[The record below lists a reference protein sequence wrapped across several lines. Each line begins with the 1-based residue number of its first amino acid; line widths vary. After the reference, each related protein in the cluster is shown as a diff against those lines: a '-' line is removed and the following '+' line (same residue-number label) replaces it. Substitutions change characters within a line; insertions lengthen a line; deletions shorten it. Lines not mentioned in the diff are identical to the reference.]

1 MDVIKWWCKPLEPQ
15 TRVFAY
21 PLTLL
26 DDGEN
31 QLILR
36 RNCVFDGHDVLVDDV
51 KDRLISRPPIV
62 IYGRPGQQNRDV
74 GFFSDEVKSY
84 NYSGQQMS
92 SQPLGPQLQ
101 QLLSYV
107 NFNSGS
113 SFNAVLVNRYNSGSD
128 YIGAHSDN
136 EHLDPQSGVVCL
148 SIGARRTFR
157 IRDKV
162 TKQILVDVDLPS
174 GSVVAMI
181 GPSFQS
187 RYTHE
192 IPVQKKVTGVR
203 YSFTL
208 RCHKTE
214 EVKKRKRE
222 EKEEPRWYVF
232 Q

>member
-1 MDVIKWWCKPLEPQ
+1 MEL
-15 TRVFAY
+15 TY

-36 RNCVFDGHDVLVDDV
+36 NNCIRGGDVFVADV
-51 KDRLISRPPIV
+51 KDRLILNPEIV
-62 IYGRPGQQNRDV
+62 IYGKKGRQNRDV
-74 GFFSDEVKSY
+74 GFFSDAVKSY
-84 NYSGQQMS
+84 NYSGQKMA
-92 SQPLGPQLQ
+92 SQPLGPMLK

-107 NFNSGS
+107 NYHSGS
-113 SFNAVLVNRYNSGSD
+113 SFNAVLVNRYNSGTD

-136 EHLDPQSGVVCL
+136 EHLDPQSGVVCA
-148 SIGARRTFR
+148 SVGATRKFR

-162 TKQILVDVDLPS
+162 TKQILVDVGLPS
-174 GSVVAMI
+174 GSIVCMI

-192 IPVQKKVTGVR
+192 IPVEKKVTGVR

-214 EVKKRKRE
+214 EAKKRKRE